1 MRFAGSSCS
10 DLQNDIGQRQG
21 IFGAINIGESLVDTK
36 SDVFCAI
43 SASCGIPFRHVYF
56 LLARL
61 QVGRSNLPY
70 LSIDRKFDTVRRAA
84 LLLSFL
90 RLFPRELHKTERD
103 VHARPASLPQSY
115 AAGGRLPGE

>member
-1 MRFAGSSCS
+1 MCS
-10 DLQNDIGQRQG
+10 ARYPHPAVSLFVMF
-21 IFGAINIGESLVDTK
+21 IFSLLGYRLGVR
-36 SDVFCAI
+36 I
-43 SASCGIPFRHVYF
+43 SPIYLSIEFVLVNC
-56 LLARL
+56 
-61 QVGRSNLPY
+61 